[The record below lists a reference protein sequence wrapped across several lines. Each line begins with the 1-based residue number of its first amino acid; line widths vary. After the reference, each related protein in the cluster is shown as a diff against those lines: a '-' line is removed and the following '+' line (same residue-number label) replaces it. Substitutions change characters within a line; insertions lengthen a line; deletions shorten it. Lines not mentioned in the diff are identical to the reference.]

1 MSDTAQ
7 PVDRRNFLKTAGL
20 AGAGVAAA
28 ALPALAA
35 EPEKVITEVPEWSK
49 ALGAGVQNAPYGKPS
64 EFEKNVVRRD
74 VEWLTASRESSVNF
88 TPLHA
93 LDGIITPNGLCF
105 ERHHGGT
112 ANIDPDK
119 H

>member
-1 MSDTAQ
+1 M
-7 PVDRRNFLKTAGL
+7 
-20 AGAGVAAA
+20 
-28 ALPALAA
+28 
-35 EPEKVITEVPEWSK
+35 ITEKQEWNQV
-49 ALGAGVQNAPYGKPS
+49 LGAGVQAAPYGKPS
-64 EFEKNVVRRD
+64 EFEKHVVRRD

-112 ANIDPDK
+112 ANHRSGQASADDQRPRRQADGLSPWTI
-119 H
+119 